1 MKNKISSLPLTPGV
15 YLMKDFQNTI
25 IYVGKSK
32 SLRKRVQSYF
42 YNNKS
47 HSPKVKKLVKH
58 VKDLEHIVTDTEFEA
73 FLLECKL
80 IQELKPMYNR
90 KMKNPLA
97 YTYIAV
103 RQTDG
108 LRRLEI
114 RNDPSMKDSLIQFG
128 PYTANKHAV
137 EKAVQGIQAALKI
150 SCNYAYSASAAPS
163 SNPSSPTASVA
174 GSPCL
179 NYSLGLCLGMC
190 LGGEAVQ
197 LYNERLDQL
206 IGLLDGTD
214 LSLLAQME
222 RSMLEASR
230 QYDFEKAAKY
240 RDCINDMN
248 FLLNKEKVIDFMAEN
263 RNIAV
268 MEQLNETTLKVFL
281 IKRNEVLYSEKFTIE
296 TASEFE
302 KLYVNMKE
310 LILRY
315 FNTGQVLECAE
326 VNRVEIDA
334 AQIIYSYLQSNACQY
349 LLIREAWLEA
359 AGHRELE
366 SALQGWIDEFSLTA
380 LTI

>member
-1 MKNKISSLPLTPGV
+1 
-15 YLMKDFQNTI
+15 MKDFQNTI

-90 KMKNPLA
+90 KMKNPLS

-150 SCNYAYSASAAPS
+150 SCNYAYSASSTPSSAPS
-163 SNPSSPTASVA
+163 SSASA
-174 GSPCL
+174 GGSPCL

-197 LYNERLDQL
+197 LYNARLEQL

-222 RSMLEASR
+222 LSMLEASR

-281 IKRNEVLYSEKFTIE
+281 IKRNEVRYSEKFTVE
-296 TASEFE
+296 TTSEFE

-315 FNTGQVLECAE
+315 FNIGQVLECAA
-326 VNRVEIDA
+326 VNRAEIDA
-334 AQIIYSYLQSNACQY
+334 AQIIYSYLQSSACQY
-349 LLIREAWLEA
+349 LLIPEAWLKET
-359 AGHRELE
+359 GHHELE
-366 SALQGWIDEFSLTA
+366 SALQGWIDKMNLTA
-380 LTI
+380 LTLQK